1 MVKLQFRKAK
11 RTYKRKTY
19 EYERV
24 SLNFP
29 TEFTEIFQGLR
40 NKETKLAVTK
50 QGKTYNI
57 SLIEEDQ

>member
-24 SLNFP
+24 SLDFP
-29 TEFTEIFQGLR
+29 AALSGILESLR
-40 NKETKLAVTK
+40 EKEVRVELSK
-50 QGKTYNI
+50 QGKTFNVI
-57 SLIEEDQ
+57 LTEED